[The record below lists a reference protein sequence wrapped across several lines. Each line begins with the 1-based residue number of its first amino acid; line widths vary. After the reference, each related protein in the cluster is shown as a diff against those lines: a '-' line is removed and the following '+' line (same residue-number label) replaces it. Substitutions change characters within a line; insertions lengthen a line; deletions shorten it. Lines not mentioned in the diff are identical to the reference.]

1 MFLLADNRIAVLKV
15 EILYIILMI
24 RGYLLAIQTCLFIII
39 WLVGVKKAWSR
50 GLKFI
55 SGLDNVC

>member
-15 EILYIILMI
+15 EILYMILMI

-39 WLVGVKKAWSR
+39 WLVGAKKAWSR

-55 SGLDNVC
+55 FWA